1 MEEEQTSPDAHESHE
16 PQNTT
21 SAGET
26 ATGGAI
32 GSAFPGPIVV
42 GVVLVF
48 SLIVAGLFLPPISLG
63 QRLGL
68 GGEET
73 AAEVDDGPVT
83 ADAGTTTAGESAIAL
98 HLQGAPAGVDLAAVT
113 PDALADDAETAA
125 MAESLPANAAIT
137 GDVYLVTYEGEAP
150 TGAIS
155 ATLPENV
162 ETAALIDLYGW
173 NGDVWTFVPTHTEGD
188 GTTLI
193 SDAVPAPQA
202 IALMQTGA
210 PEQASVGA
218 EVLPTQSLPAAVLPT
233 LTEVTAGTLTLL
245 EDGTL
250 EGDVVDVPTGG
261 YRQLLRTTNTGVV
274 VDQVS
279 LAALLSDEAM
289 MADHVGRL
297 AEAAGDYAGVN
308 VDYQDVA
315 PGQRDR
321 FTALIADL
329 AAALHGDGKMLAVTL
344 DTPAATEGAAW
355 DSGGQDWRAIG
366 QLADAVYVRMPLN
379 PAAYGDGGAAEQLVQ
394 WAVRQVHRHKL
405 NLLVS
410 ANAVD
415 AVAGTFRELP
425 NALALGHF
433 GELSLMQG
441 AGAVEPGTAVEV
453 GLAGSAT
460 PLEWDAESMMYSYSY
475 EQAGQTHRVWL
486 NNEAAVS
493 HRLRLAA
500 LYDVRGVALR
510 GLGTLEEGEGYA
522 QAIASYVDAAAAPEP
537 AGAAIVWT
545 VEDEAESVIA
555 SSSGEALSYRWEE
568 TDKPGSYTINAVFA
582 QGDAVAKLGT
592 VSVQIEDPGSGM
604 DEEEPVAEATP
615 EPEAEAEEEGESAET
630 AAPAAE
636 PTAAPTL
643 EPSDVSPG
651 NADAAVNTPLNFRT
665 GPGISYG
672 TTEVLPVG
680 TQVSLI
686 GRNDAADW
694 VQVRLVDDPEKEGW
708 LYAQYLNV
716 NSNVSVGGLP
726 VVEVDP
732 PAGTA
737 GGGDTAPPPPV
748 AGNANFELGGQA
760 FGAPYGQ
767 MQYAGMTWI
776 KRQHK
781 WSPGNTGQEVAGMIS
796 EAHNAGLK
804 ILLSIPG
811 AQHAQSIDFNAY
823 VEFLRN
829 VASLPDPPDAI
840 EVWNEMNIDR
850 EWPSGQISPQSYVQ
864 NMLAPAYQAIKGA
877 NSGIMVVSGAPSPTG
892 FYGGGCS
899 GAGCD
904 DAPYVRGMAAAG
916 AASYMDCIGIHYNEG
931 ILPPS
936 QESGDPRG
944 NSGHYT
950 RYFWG
955 MTNTYYNA
963 FGGSR
968 PLCYTELG
976 YLTPEGYGSLPGGFS
991 WAANTTVGEQA
1002 AWLAEATSLS
1012 ANSGKVRMLIVW
1024 NVDSTTWNSD
1034 PQAGYAIIRPDG
1046 SCPACDSL
1054 RQVMGR

>member
-1 MEEEQTSPDAHESHE
+1 MEEEQTSPDAHETVETQDTS
-16 PQNTT
+16 T
-21 SAGET
+21 SAE
-26 ATGGAI
+26 ASAAGGAAN
-32 GSAFPGPIVV
+32 SSFPGMLIV
-42 GVVLVF
+42 GIVLVF
-48 SLIVAGLFLPPISLG
+48 SLLVAGLFLPPISLG
-63 QRLGL
+63 QRMGL
-68 GGEET
+68 GGEDARAEVDET
-73 AAEVDDGPVT
+73 AAPAGD
-83 ADAGTTTAGESAIAL
+83 GTTEAGDGTVTL
-98 HLQGAPAGVDLAAVT
+98 RLQGATADVELTAIAPEV
-113 PDALADDAETAA
+113 LADDAETAG
-125 MAESLPANAAIT
+125 MVETLPANAQIA

-155 ATLPENV
+155 AALPTEAD
-162 ETAALIDLYGW
+162 AAASIDLYGW
-173 NGDVWTFVPTHTEGD
+173 DGSAWTFIPTEREEEGSA
-188 GTTLI
+188 LV
-193 SDAVPAPQA
+193 SAAMPAPQA
-202 IALMQTGA
+202 IALMETGA
-210 PEQASVGA
+210 PETASVGA

-233 LTEVTAGTLTLL
+233 LTEVTAGTLTLV
-245 EDGTL
+245 EDGGL
-250 EGDVVDVPTGG
+250 EGEVVDVPTGG
-261 YRQLLRTTNTGVV
+261 YRQLLRATNTGVV

-279 LAALLSDEAM
+279 LAALLSDEALI
-289 MADHVGRL
+289 AKHVERL
-297 AEAAGDYAGVN
+297 AEATADYAGLN
-308 VDYQDVA
+308 LDYQGVA
-315 PGQRDR
+315 PGQRDT
-321 FTALIADL
+321 FTAFVADL
-329 AAALHGDGKMLAVTL
+329 AEALHANGKVLVVTL
-344 DTPAATEGAAW
+344 DTPAATETDTW
-355 DSGGQDWRAIG
+355 DSDGQDWQAIG
-366 QLADAVYVRMPLN
+366 QLADAVYVRMPLD
-379 PAAYGDGGAAEQLVQ
+379 PAAYGDGGEAEQLMQ

-405 NLLVS
+405 TLLVS

-415 AVAGTFRELP
+415 AVAGTYRELP
-425 NALALGHF
+425 NARALEHF
-433 GELSLMQG
+433 GELSLMEG
-441 AGAVEPGTAVEV
+441 AEAIAPGTAVEV
-453 GLAGSAT
+453 GLAGNAS
-460 PLEWDAESMMYSYSY
+460 PLEWDAAGMMYRYSY
-475 EQAGQTHRVWL
+475 EQAGQTHTVWL

-493 HRLRLAA
+493 QRLQLAA
-500 LYDVRGVALR
+500 LYNVRGVALR

-545 VEDEAESVIA
+545 VEDEAESVVA

-568 TDKPGSYTINAVFA
+568 TDKPGQYTINAVFA
-582 QGDAVAKLGT
+582 QGGAVAKLGA
-592 VSVQIEDPGSGM
+592 VSVQIEEPD
-604 DEEEPVAEATP
+604 DEEEAVAEATP
-615 EPEAEAEEEGESAET
+615 EPEEEVEEPETSA
-630 AAPAAE
+630 PDAE

-643 EPSDVSPG
+643 EPSDVDPG
-651 NADAAVNTPLNFRT
+651 NADAVVNTPLNFRT

-672 TTEVLPVG
+672 STDVLDVG

-686 GRNDAADW
+686 GRNDAGDW
-694 VQVRLVDDPEKEGW
+694 VQVQLVSNPEREGW
-708 LYAQYLNV
+708 LYAQYLNL
-716 NSNVSVGGLP
+716 NSSANVGGLP

-737 GGGDTAPPPPV
+737 GGGNTAPPAPV
-748 AGNANFELGGQA
+748 AGNTNFELGGQA

-781 WSPGNTGQEVAGMIS
+781 WSVGNTGQEVAGMIT

-804 ILLSIPG
+804 ILLSMPG
-811 AQHAQSIDFNAY
+811 AQHDQIDFNAY

-877 NSGIMVVSGAPSPTG
+877 NSSIMVVSGAPSPTG
-892 FYGGGCS
+892 FFGGCS

-904 DAPYVRGMAAAG
+904 DDAYVRGMAAAG
-916 AASYMDCIGIHYNEG
+916 AANYMDCIGIHYNEG
-931 ILPPS
+931 IVPPS

-944 NSGHYT
+944 ASSHYT

-976 YLTPEGYGSLPGGFS
+976 YLTPEGYGSLPSSFA
-991 WAANTTVGEQA
+991 WAANTTVAQQA
-1002 AWLAEATSLS
+1002 AWLAEAASLS

-1024 NVDSTTWNSD
+1024 NIDSTTWNSD

-1046 SCPACDSL
+1046 SCPACDTL

>member
-1 MEEEQTSPDAHESHE
+1 MEEEQTSPDAHESLE
-16 PQNTT
+16 TQDTTT
-21 SAGET
+21 SAG
-26 ATGGAI
+26 APAAGGATKN
-32 GSAFPGPIVV
+32 SFPGMLIV
-42 GVVLVF
+42 GIVLVF
-48 SLIVAGLFLPPISLG
+48 SLLVAGLFLPPISLG

-68 GGEET
+68 GGADAAAEGANAPVLAEAGEGAIVLHVQGGTTGVDLTAAAPDVLAGDEET
-73 AAEVDDGPVT
+73 ADMV
-83 ADAGTTTAGESAIAL
+83 
-98 HLQGAPAGVDLAAVT
+98 
-113 PDALADDAETAA
+113 
-125 MAESLPANAAIT
+125 ESLPANAEIT
-137 GDVYLVTYEGEAP
+137 GNIYLVTYEGEAP

-155 ATLPENV
+155 AVLPDGADR
-162 ETAALIDLYGW
+162 TASIDLYGW
-173 NGDVWTFVPTHTEGD
+173 DGSAWTFIPTESEEEGSA
-188 GTTLI
+188 LVSAAI
-193 SDAVPAPQA
+193 PAPHA
-202 IALMQTGA
+202 IALMETGA
-210 PEQASVGA
+210 PETPSVGA

-233 LTEVTAGTLTLL
+233 LNEVTVGTLTLV
-245 EDGTL
+245 EGGEL

-261 YRQLLRTTNTGVV
+261 YRQLLRVTNTGVV

-279 LAALLSDEAM
+279 LASLLSDEALI
-289 MADHVGRL
+289 AEHVERL
-297 AEAAGDYAGVN
+297 AEATADYAGLN
-308 VDYQDVA
+308 LDYQGVA
-315 PGQRDR
+315 PGQRDA
-321 FTALIADL
+321 FTAFVADL
-329 AAALHGDGKMLAVTL
+329 AAALHADGKALLVTL
-344 DTPAATEGAAW
+344 DTPAATESDAW
-355 DSGGQDWRAIG
+355 DSDGQDWQAIG
-366 QLADAVYVRMPLN
+366 QLVDAVYVRMPLD
-379 PAAYGDGGAAEQLVQ
+379 PAAYGEGGEAEQLIQ
-394 WAVRQVHRHKL
+394 WAVRQIHRHKVT
-405 NLLVS
+405 LLVS

-415 AVAGTFRELP
+415 AVASTYREVP
-425 NALALGHF
+425 NVRALEHF
-433 GELSLMQG
+433 GELSLMEG
-441 AGAVEPGTAVEV
+441 TEAIAPGTAVEV
-453 GLAGSAT
+453 GLAGNAS
-460 PLEWDAESMMYSYSY
+460 PLEWDADGMMYRYSY
-475 EQAGQTHRVWL
+475 EQAGQTHQVWL

-493 HRLRLAA
+493 QRLQLAA
-500 LYDVRGVALR
+500 RYNARGVALR

-545 VEDEAESVIA
+545 VEDETESVVA

-568 TDKPGSYTINAVFA
+568 TDKPGRYTINAVFA
-582 QGDAVAKLGT
+582 QGDAVAKLGA
-592 VSVQIEDPGSGM
+592 VSVQIEEPDAG
-604 DEEEPVAEATP
+604 EEEAVAEATP
-615 EPEAEAEEEGESAET
+615 EPEEEAEEPET
-630 AAPAAE
+630 SAPAAE

-643 EPSDVSPG
+643 EPSDVDPG
-651 NADAAVNTPLNFRT
+651 NADAVVNTPLNFRS

-672 TTEVLPVG
+672 STEVLPVG
-680 TQVSLI
+680 TQVSLT
-686 GRNDAADW
+686 GRNDSGDW
-694 VQVRLVDDPEKEGW
+694 VQVRLVDNPEKEGW

-716 NSNVSVGGLP
+716 NSSVSVGGLP
-726 VVEVDP
+726 VVEVAP
-732 PAGTA
+732 PTGTGD
-737 GGGDTAPPPPV
+737 GGSTAPPPPA

-781 WSPGNTGQEVAGMIS
+781 WSVGNTGQEVAGMVT

-811 AQHAQSIDFNAY
+811 AQHDSIDFNAY

-840 EVWNEMNIDR
+840 EVWNEMNISR
-850 EWPSGQISPQSYVQ
+850 EWPAGQISPQSYVQ

-877 NSGIMVVSGAPSPTG
+877 NPNIMVISGAPSPTG

-899 GAGCD
+899 GSGCD

-916 AASYMDCIGIHYNEG
+916 AANYMDCIGIHYNEG
-931 ILPPS
+931 IVPPS

-944 NSGHYT
+944 NSSHYT

-991 WAANTTVGEQA
+991 WAANTTVAEQA
-1002 AWLAEATSLS
+1002 AWLAEAVSLA
-1012 ANSGKVRMLIVW
+1012 ANSGMVRLFIVW
-1024 NVDSTTWNSD
+1024 NVDSTTWGSD

-1046 SCPACDSL
+1046 SCPACETL

>member
-1 MEEEQTSPDAHESHE
+1 MEEEQSSPDAHESLE
-16 PQNTT
+16 TQDSNTT
-21 SAGET
+21 AGEP
-26 ATGGAI
+26 ATGGA
-32 GSAFPGPIVV
+32 SRRFPGLIVV
-42 GVVLVF
+42 GIVLVF

-68 GGEET
+68 GGEG
-73 AAEVDDGPVT
+73 AVAQADDGPIT
-83 ADAGTTTAGESAIAL
+83 ADAETAETGESAIAL
-98 HLQGAPAGVDLAAVT
+98 HLQGAPAGVELTAASPDVLAA
-113 PDALADDAETAA
+113 DAETAP
-125 MAESLPANAAIT
+125 MIETLPANAEIA
-137 GDVYLVTYEGEAP
+137 GDVYLVSYEGDAP

-155 ATLPENV
+155 AALPEEA
-162 ETAALIDLYGW
+162 ETPSLMDLYGW
-173 NGDVWTFVPTHTEGD
+173 NGSTWTFIPTQPEED
-188 GTTLI
+188 GRALVSAAI
-193 SDAVPAPQA
+193 PAPRA
-202 IALMQTGA
+202 IALMETGA
-210 PEQASVGA
+210 PATASVGA
-218 EVLPTQSLPAAVLPT
+218 EVLPTQNLPPAVLPA
-233 LTEVTAGTLTLL
+233 LTEVTAGTLTLV
-245 EDGTL
+245 EDGSL

-261 YRQLLRTTNTGVV
+261 YRQLVRVTNTGVV

-289 MADHVGRL
+289 IAEHVARL
-297 AEAAGDYAGVN
+297 ADAAADYAGVN
-308 VDYQDVA
+308 VDYQGVA

-321 FTALIADL
+321 FTAFIADL
-329 AAALHGDGKMLAVTL
+329 AEALHADGKLLAVTL
-344 DTPAATEGAAW
+344 DAPAATDDAGW
-355 DSGGQDWRAIG
+355 DSGGQEWPAIG

-379 PAAYGDGGAAEQLVQ
+379 PTAYGEGGTAEQLVQ

-415 AVAGTFRELP
+415 AVASTYRELP
-425 NALALGHF
+425 NALALEHF
-433 GELSLMQG
+433 GELSLTQG
-441 AGAVEPGTAVEV
+441 AEEVEAGTAVEV
-453 GLAGSAT
+453 GLSGSAS
-460 PLEWDAESMMYSYSY
+460 PLEWDADSMMYSYTY
-475 EQAGQTHRVWL
+475 EQAGQTHKVWL

-493 HRLRLAA
+493 NRLQLAA
-500 LYDVRGVALR
+500 LYNVRGVALR
-510 GLGTLEEGEGYA
+510 GLGTLEEGDGYA

-555 SSSGEALSYRWEE
+555 SSSGESLFYRWEE
-568 TDKPGSYTINAVFA
+568 TDKPGRYTINAVFA

-592 VSVQIEDPGSGM
+592 VSVQIEDAGSGAD
-604 DEEEPVAEATP
+604 DEAPVAESTP
-615 EPEAEAEEEGESAET
+615 EPEPEGEGAEA
-630 AAPAAE
+630 AAPAAD

-651 NADAAVNTPLNFRT
+651 SADAVVNTPLNFRT

-672 TTEVLPVG
+672 NTEVLPVG
-680 TQVSLI
+680 TQVTLI
-686 GRNDAADW
+686 GRNNAGDW
-694 VQVRLVDDPEKEGW
+694 VQVRLVDNPEKEGW
-708 LYAQYLNV
+708 LYAQYLNF
-716 NSNVSVGGLP
+716 NSSASVDGLP
-726 VVEVDP
+726 VVEVEP

-737 GGGDTAPPPPV
+737 TGGNTPPPV
-748 AGNANFELGGQA
+748 AGNTNFELGGQA

-781 WSPGNTGQEVAGMIS
+781 WSPGNTGQEVAGMIT

-811 AQHAQSIDFNAY
+811 AQHNQIDFNAY

-864 NMLAPAYQAIKGA
+864 NMLAPAYQAIKDA

-916 AASYMDCIGIHYNEG
+916 AANYMDCIGIHYNEG
-931 ILPPS
+931 IVPPS

-944 NSGHYT
+944 NSSHYT

-976 YLTPEGYGSLPGGFS
+976 YLTPEGYGSLPGSFS
-991 WAANTTVGEQA
+991 WAANTTVAEQA

-1012 ANSGKVRMLIVW
+1012 ANSGKVRLLIVW

-1046 SCPACDSL
+1046 SCPACDTL